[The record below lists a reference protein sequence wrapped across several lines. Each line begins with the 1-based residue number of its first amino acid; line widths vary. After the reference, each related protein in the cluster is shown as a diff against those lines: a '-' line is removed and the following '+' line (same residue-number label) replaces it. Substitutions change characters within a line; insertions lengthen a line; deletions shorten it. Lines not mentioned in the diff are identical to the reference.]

1 MESPQAARLHII
13 VKGAVQGVGF
23 RFYTMQAAW
32 THEVSGWVRNRMNGD
47 VEVLAEGNKEVL
59 ERFLKDIQRGPASA
73 HVTDVSVDWLPY
85 QGEFTNFT
93 PRETA

>member
-13 VKGAVQGVGF
+13 VKGTVQGVGF

-32 THEVSGWVRNRMNGD
+32 THEVFGWVRNRINGD
-47 VEVLAEGNKEVL
+47 VEVLAEGNKEAL
-59 ERFLKDIQRGPASA
+59 EEFLKDIQRGPASA
-73 HVTDVSVDWLPY
+73 SVTEMNVDWLPY
-85 QGEFTNFT
+85 QGEFANFT